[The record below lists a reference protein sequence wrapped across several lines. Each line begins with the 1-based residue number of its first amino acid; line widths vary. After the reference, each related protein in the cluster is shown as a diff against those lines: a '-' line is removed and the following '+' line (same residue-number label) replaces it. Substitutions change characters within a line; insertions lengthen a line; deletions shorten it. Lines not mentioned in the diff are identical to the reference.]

1 GSRSAQGTTLLKS
14 IQATTGEALPYEFH
28 HATEQ
33 EINQACEAASQAFKT
48 YRHTT
53 PEQRAVFLENIA
65 DELDALGTDFLEI
78 VSQETALPLAR
89 LQGER
94 ARTSGQM
101 RLFAKVLRRGDF
113 LGACI
118 DTALPE
124 RQPLPRPD
132 LRQIKIGVGPVA
144 VFGASNFP
152 LAFSTAGGDTA
163 SALAAGCSVVV
174 KAHSGH
180 MA

>member
-1 GSRSAQGTTLLKS
+1 
-14 IQATTGEALPYEFH
+14 
-28 HATEQ
+28 
-33 EINQACEAASQAFKT
+33 
-48 YRHTT
+48 
-53 PEQRAVFLENIA
+53 FLENIA

-113 LGACI
+113 LGARI

-132 LRQIKIGVGPVA
+132 
-144 VFGASNFP
+144 
-152 LAFSTAGGDTA
+152 
-163 SALAAGCSVVV
+163 
-174 KAHSGH
+174 
-180 MA
+180 